1 MYNSNIPSDR
11 EVPSTGKLIKST
23 IVAAVVALALLIT
36 IVMPAEYGIDPTG
49 IGSLTGL
56 TRMGEIKMSLARE
69 AETETDNAAIE
80 EAVARA
86 VSEAMAQIRL
96 NNQANDEV
104 EAEIPAT
111 DPSEEISSSINSH
124 EMTITLAPD
133 EAGEIKVVL
142 AEGASVDYSWESDGG
157 AVNFDVHGDSSELG
171 IRYHPYYK
179 GTDQQREGSLV
190 ADFDGAHGWF
200 WRNRTGEALNITI
213 RTSGEYTEI
222 NRY

>member
-11 EVPSTGKLIKST
+11 EVPSTRKLIKST

-36 IVMPAEYGIDPTG
+36 VVLPAEYGIDPTG

-69 AETETDNAAIE
+69 AETETDNTAIE

-86 VSEAMAQIRL
+86 VSEAMAQITL
-96 NNQANDEV
+96 NNQANDEI
-104 EAEIPAT
+104 ESETPNANLSSEINSA
-111 DPSEEISSSINSH
+111 INSH
-124 EMTITLAPD
+124 EMTLTLAPD
-133 EAGEIKVVL
+133 ESGEIKVVL
-142 AEGASVDYSWESDGG
+142 AEGASVDYSWETDGG
-157 AVNFDVHGDSSELG
+157 AVNFDVHGDSSELN

-179 GTDQQREGSLV
+179 GTDQQREGNLV

-200 WRNRTGEALNITI
+200 WRNRTDETVNITI

-222 NRY
+222 VRY